1 VDIFLVYDAPI
12 IGNQTT
18 MLSIGR
24 SQLAAAGAGSFIV
37 FAGGINETGEQDGT
51 GHLDFISVLL
61 PYRIS
66 RRHIP
71 RWKRKAFDSEVVT
84 STVGL
89 GGRGA
94 ARPHFLRGRVNSQQ
108 LL

>member
-1 VDIFLVYDAPI
+1 VDTFFVYDPPN
-12 IGNQTT
+12 IGSQTT

-51 GHLDFISVLL
+51 GHLDFVSVPL
-61 PYRIS
+61 PYRTS
-66 RRHIP
+66 RRHIQ
-71 RWKRKAFDSEVVT
+71 RCEQNAFHSEVVT
-84 STVGL
+84 SAAGL